1 MWAEQ
6 SENDHKKTD
15 MKNIMEKIGLDKFA
29 HFFAGATIAYTV
41 GNLMALQVG
50 ADGWGFAVLALAGL
64 VCAAVAGLSRSCL
77 TASQTGMTCWQRC
90 WAGSCPCWQTP
101 LAHCFACFRAVDKT
115 RTAPFNFLVI

>member
-41 GNLMALQVG
+41 SNLMALQEG

-64 VCAAVAGLSRSCL
+64 VCAAVAGLIKEL
-77 TASQTGMTCWQRC
+77 LDGK
-90 WAGSCPCWQTP
+90 P
-101 LAHCFACFRAVDKT
+101 LPLD
-115 RTAPFNFLVI
+115 

>member
-41 GNLMALQVG
+41 GNLMALQEG

-64 VCAAVAGLSRSCL
+64 VCAAVAGLIKELLDGKPDWHDMLATVLGGLLPLLANTIGTLLCVLS
-77 TASQTGMTCWQRC
+77 
-90 WAGSCPCWQTP
+90 GS
-101 LAHCFACFRAVDKT
+101 
-115 RTAPFNFLVI
+115 